1 MFKLILWALLLTN
14 AALFNPQ
21 AKASPL
27 PFTPAATSSEA
38 VTDKAVANEEAAN
51 EAKAFSV
58 PAAWKKFTFWIMQQ
72 QRQYHRSLSAK
83 VEALSEQQNLAN
95 TGWLLLLSFLYGVF
109 HAAGPGHGKAVLT
122 TYLLTQPEKL
132 RQGLQLSVL
141 AALLQGVTAI
151 VLVSLLVHGLGWLAK
166 EAFASVIYIEAA
178 SFLLVAVL
186 GLLLIIRG
194 LKQLV
199 QARKIAQFKPVTA
212 AGFAPLQ
219 LSATSL
225 SLSPTAL
232 ASSACSSCGK
242 THHIAPEQLAGRN
255 RLQSLGLVAS
265 IGLRPCSG
273 AVLVLVAT
281 NLMGLWWIG
290 VFATLTMAVGTAL
303 TVASLAIL
311 AVQARLLAKRLLK
324 LQSNRFSQLAAV
336 LALVG
341 GGFIFFLGIGLFS
354 DVLLS
359 EQALMPF

>member
-1 MFKLILWALLLTN
+1 MFKLILWAFLLTSASLL
-14 AALFNPQ
+14 AAAPQ
-21 AKASPL
+21 ASASPL
-27 PFTPAATSSEA
+27 PNINTNTTPAAVEA
-38 VTDKAVANEEAAN
+38 PNKTAPNAA
-51 EAKAFSV
+51 ASV
-58 PAAWKKFTFWIMQQ
+58 SAPVVWKKFTFWIMQK
-72 QRQYHRSLSAK
+72 QREYHRSLSAK
-83 VEALSEQQNLAN
+83 VEALSEAQTWQATWYNAWL
-95 TGWLLLLSFLYGVF
+95 LLLLSFLYGVF

-186 GLLLIIRG
+186 GLLLVIRG
-194 LKQLV
+194 LRQLF
-199 QARKIAQFKPVTA
+199 QARKTAQFKPVTA
-212 AGFAPLQ
+212 VGFAPLQ

-225 SLSPTAL
+225 

-242 THHIAPEQLAGRN
+242 AHHIAPQQLAGRN
-255 RLQSLGLVAS
+255 RLQNLGLVLS

-290 VFATLTMAVGTAL
+290 VLAILAMSLGTAL
-303 TVASLAIL
+303 TVASLATL

-324 LQSNRFSQLAAV
+324 LQSNRFSQLSAL
-336 LALVG
+336 LALAG
-341 GGFIFFLGIGLFS
+341 GGFISLLGVSL
-354 DVLLS
+354 LLS
-359 EQALMPF
+359 SLSGGASAMLF